1 MKAALSAYSSPGK
14 RMFRRAAL
22 WLMIA
27 AVAGC
32 FGDRTMSATS
42 SQTTPPKLPELEE
55 FVFHPDQFEKFKIPR
70 RLPPGDVARFLMTRL
85 DRNAGIGPLQQTEQ
99 LVDFYDLNEVA
110 AFLRG
115 FLDGRE
121 SSPEQ
126 RLRAITIVR
135 TIARSG
141 APDDRGFAR
150 DYFGRLVQRATVA
163 ELPELTSIYEAL
175 GPEGDSRQLRAAAEA
190 FAGARPAPADAR
202 ILRSLLAKTLP
213 RAEQANGLK
222 ARTLAVPDSSQ
233 RVEIEIRMYTGL
245 LMSYPEFLPAWAA
258 RRLRRETWAD
268 SPAQQITRAPDR
280 NRSLWIAQAFRRIMP
295 AIEENKSFTAEVKA
309 AKELSCLR
317 AIDFFGGTLTNA
329 EYQELHREPARQ
341 WDVLSNL

>member
-1 MKAALSAYSSPGK
+1 
-14 RMFRRAAL
+14 
-22 WLMIA
+22 
-27 AVAGC
+27 
-32 FGDRTMSATS
+32 MSATS
-42 SQTTPPKLPELEE
+42 SQIPPPKLPELEE
-55 FVFHPDQFEKFKIPR
+55 FVFHPDQFEKFKVPR

-85 DRNAGIGPLQQTEQ
+85 DRSAGIGPLRQTEQ

-121 SSPEQ
+121 STPEQ
-126 RLRAITIVR
+126 RLRSITIVR

-141 APDDRGFAR
+141 APDDRRFAN
-150 DYFGRLVQRATVA
+150 DYFNHLMQRATVA

-175 GPEGDSRQLRAAAEA
+175 GPEGDSQRLRAAAQA
-190 FAGARPAPADAR
+190 FAGAGPAPADAR
-202 ILRSLLAKTLP
+202 ILRSLLSKTLP
-213 RAEQANGLK
+213 RAEQANALK
-222 ARTLAVPDSSQ
+222 ARTLAVPDSAQ

-245 LMSYPEFLPAWAA
+245 LMCYPESLPAWAA

-268 SPAQQITRAPDR
+268 SPAQQIARAPDR

-295 AIEENKSFTAEVKA
+295 AIEEQKSFTPEVKT
-309 AKELSCLR
+309 AKQLSCLR

-329 EYQELHREPARQ
+329 EYQELHQDPARQ
-341 WDVLSNL
+341 FDILSNL